1 MKQETYGF
9 EGSRT
14 ETADNRFYT
23 GSIGG
28 LRAAI
33 VEGAVCEGVVT
44 RCDSE
49 HNLHIE
55 LPCGE
60 GVIPHEQGAE
70 GIAEGRT
77 RDIALLTRVGKPVSF
92 TVKEV
97 WTEPDG
103 FVRARLSRLEA
114 QARCRQE
121 RIAHLRPGD
130 ILPVRVTHLDT
141 FGAFCDIGCG
151 ISALMPIASLSVSRI
166 AHPSDRVAVG
176 QDVFAVVSS
185 VVEGRVTLSMR
196 ELLGTWEE
204 NAARF
209 TVGETVPG
217 IVRSVESYGVFVELT
232 PNLAGLA
239 ELRDLSADDLRSRIG
254 QSAAVYIKSIVHERM
269 KIKLVLIDTCCAE
282 SPSRKLPYYI
292 DPAATPHLSH
302 WVYSPSDSR
311 KLIETKFDEMI

>member
-60 GVIPHEQGAE
+60 GIIPHEHGAE

-97 WTEPDG
+97 WSEPDG

-114 QARCRQE
+114 QERCRQE
-121 RIAHLRPGD
+121 RVARLRPGD

-176 QDVFAVVSS
+176 QDIFAVVAS
-185 VVEGRVTLSMR
+185 VVDGRVTLSMR

-239 ELRDLSADDLRSRIG
+239 ELRG
-254 QSAAVYIKSIVHERM
+254 GVAVGDGATVHIKSILPERM
-269 KIKLVLIDTCCAE
+269 KIKLAIVDTYPGRPKLRPLPFVQTNGHID
-282 SPSRKLPYYI
+282 SW
-292 DPAATPHLSH
+292 D
-302 WVYSPSDSR
+302 YSPPGAE
-311 KLIETKFDEMI
+311 KKIFTEFC